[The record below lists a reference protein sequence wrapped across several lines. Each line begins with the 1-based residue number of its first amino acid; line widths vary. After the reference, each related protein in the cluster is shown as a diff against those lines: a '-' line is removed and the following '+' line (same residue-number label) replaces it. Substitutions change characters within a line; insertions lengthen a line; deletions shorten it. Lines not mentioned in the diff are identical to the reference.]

1 MAKQALARTV
11 DLEPIDRLEEK
22 IGLLVGMIA
31 QLRAEQAQSL
41 DANAR
46 LTAEIEQMRA
56 RLEDAEQLN
65 VELTTLRDERD
76 IIRTR
81 VSEMLQQLEAI

>member
-1 MAKQALARTV
+1 
-11 DLEPIDRLEEK
+11 
-22 IGLLVGMIA
+22 MIA